1 VKTRKEGSPTG
12 SKAEGKMTI
21 FRRLQYFL
29 LALPVLL
36 FVSPV
41 HAQDFPNR
49 IIRIVVPFPPGGTSD
64 VVARE
69 IAQEMSNSIGQ
80 QVVVDNRPGASG
92 MIGAN
97 YVAKAAPDGYTIL
110 LSTPG
115 PITINPHLFS
125 NMTYDAEKDLAPITQ
140 IGTVPQIL
148 VVHPSV
154 KANSVRELIDLAK
167 ANPGKLNYGSVGIGS
182 TLHLAG
188 ELFNT
193 SAGTQLVHIPY
204 KGSAPALSDLLGG
217 QIDLMFDVILSSLP
231 LVKAGNLR
239 ALAVTGSKRS
249 SSAPDIPTIAE
260 SGVPGYD
267 VVTWYGLMAP
277 GGTPPA
283 VIATLNK
290 DIVRALNTPAVQ
302 KRLNELGADLVGSS
316 PQEFSEYLKR
326 ESEMWAGVVKKAHI
340 AVAAQ

>member
-1 VKTRKEGSPTG
+1 MTTFRKLRYL
-12 SKAEGKMTI
+12 M
-21 FRRLQYFL
+21 

-36 FVSPV
+36 SAAPV
-41 HAQDFPNR
+41 VAQDFPSR

-64 VVARE
+64 VLARE
-69 IAQEMSNSIGQ
+69 IAQEITNSTGQ
-80 QVVVDNRPGASG
+80 QVLVDNRPGASG

-97 YVAKAAPDGYTIL
+97 FVAKSAPDGYTIL

-115 PITINPHLFS
+115 PITINPHLYT
-125 NMTYDAEKDLAPITQ
+125 NMAYDAEKDLIPITQ

-154 KANSVRELIDLAK
+154 KANTVQELIDLAK

-193 SAGTQLVHIPY
+193 KAGTQLVHIPY

-231 LVKAGNLR
+231 LVKAGNLK
-239 ALAVTGSKRS
+239 ALAVTGSHRS
-249 SSAPDIPTIAE
+249 ASAPDIPTIAE

-283 VIATLNK
+283 VIASLNKIIVKTLNT
-290 DIVRALNTPAVQ
+290 AAVQ

-316 PQEFSEYLKR
+316 PQEFAGYLKH
-326 ESEMWAGVVKKAHI
+326 ESAMWGDVVKQAHI